1 MALAAAPVEEAA
13 EPDDKLFMTTQKE
26 PREAT
31 AAPTPGPQPVFE
43 DEEEQQEDDGPPAE
57 DEDEAFSS
65 DDEGERSRLLSAA
78 LSLGLRLPIQ
88 PSPTTSRQH
97 PLHTDDDNDGAR
109 AANAAAADGIL
120 LVGCCGRIGSNFGTM
135 QMVTAQPLH
144 SVTAPPAV
152 AAL

>member
-43 DEEEQQEDDGPPAE
+43 DEEEQEDDGPPAE

-65 DDEGERSRLLSAA
+65 DDEGERSLLLSAA

-88 PSPTTSRQH
+88 PVQPHRDSTHYTRMMIMMALVLPMRLPPMASCW
-97 PLHTDDDNDGAR
+97 LV
-109 AANAAAADGIL
+109 AADGLDPIL
-120 LVGCCGRIGSNFGTM
+120 ELCRW
-135 QMVTAQPLH
+135 
-144 SVTAPPAV
+144 
-152 AAL
+152 

>member
-65 DDEGERSRLLSAA
+65 DDEGERSLLLSAA

-88 PSPTTSRQH
+88 PVQPHRDSTHYTRMMIMMALVLPMRLPPMASCW
-97 PLHTDDDNDGAR
+97 LV
-109 AANAAAADGIL
+109 AADGLDPIL
-120 LVGCCGRIGSNFGTM
+120 ELCRW
-135 QMVTAQPLH
+135 
-144 SVTAPPAV
+144 
-152 AAL
+152 